1 MVETSG
7 MVLRTFYRVPKHIS
21 RSNQKFQNQLPT
33 TDPTILVGGS
43 GDYLLYKK
51 QYTPFERDHLD
62 GKSLII
68 MYHQT
73 FVLLDQGDP
82 FQEG

>member
-33 TDPTILVGGS
+33 TDPTINKRNARKNNTMNEPYDARAWDKAALFNFKDAKRATGAVGE
-43 GDYLLYKK
+43 DFY
-51 QYTPFERDHLD
+51 
-62 GKSLII
+62 
-68 MYHQT
+68 
-73 FVLLDQGDP
+73 
-82 FQEG
+82 